1 MGALWCLEHAST
13 GSAQT
18 VEIYDWAVRGHICGI
33 QKPHLNPD
41 VETDCLPGEF
51 KT

>member
-1 MGALWCLEHAST
+1 MGALWWLAHAST

-18 VEIYDWAVRGHICGI
+18 VEIYDWTVRVAIYGI
-33 QKPHLNPD
+33 QKPRLNPD